1 VATGRDSQVNLWRVT
16 RRLLITLLCVF
27 LLGIF
32 LFWRI
37 DSPRAERMR
46 MAVVDRFVPGIE
58 WVFGPVTTVSRMLR
72 DFQSYTRVYEQ
83 NQELHRELQR
93 LRHFKEAALQLE
105 QRNARLRALN
115 NVRLQPRL
123 TYVTGEVIT
132 DSGSPFRQS
141 GLVNIG
147 RQDGVREGSAA
158 LDGLGLVGRVSGL
171 GKNSARILYLTDAS
185 SRIPAIVLPSGQRT
199 IVAGDNS
206 DRPPLEFVEFTDKV
220 QPSDRVVTSGD
231 GGIFPP
237 DLLIGVVERSADGRF
252 RLRLS
257 ADYQRL
263 EFVRVLRFNPLRGVD
278 TPSELIGPR
287 RPQTAPT
294 TPDLTGELS
303 Q

>member
-1 VATGRDSQVNLWRVT
+1 MASARESQQNLWRVT

-27 LLGIF
+27 LLAIF

-37 DSPRAERMR
+37 DSPRAERLR
-46 MAVVDRFVPGIE
+46 MAIVDRFAPGIE
-58 WVFGPVTTVSRMLR
+58 WVFVPVTQVSRMLR

-83 NQELHRELQR
+83 NQELRRELQR
-93 LRHFKEAALQLE
+93 MRHFREAALQLE
-105 QRNARLRALN
+105 EHNARLRALN

-147 RQDGVREGSAA
+147 RRDGVREGSAA

-171 GKNSARILYLTDAS
+171 GQNSARILYLTDAS
-185 SRIPAIVLPSGQRT
+185 SRIPAIILPSGQRT

-206 DRPPLEFVEFTDKV
+206 DRPPLEFVEFIDRV
-220 QPSDRVVTSGD
+220 QAGDRVVTSGD

-237 DLLIGVVERSADGRF
+237 DLLIGAVERSPDGRF
-252 RLRLS
+252 RVRLS
-257 ADYQRL
+257 ADYRRL
-263 EFVRVLRFNPLRGVD
+263 EYVRVLRFKPLRGID

-287 RPQTAPT
+287 QAPT
-294 TPDLTGELS
+294 VPEVPLTGELS